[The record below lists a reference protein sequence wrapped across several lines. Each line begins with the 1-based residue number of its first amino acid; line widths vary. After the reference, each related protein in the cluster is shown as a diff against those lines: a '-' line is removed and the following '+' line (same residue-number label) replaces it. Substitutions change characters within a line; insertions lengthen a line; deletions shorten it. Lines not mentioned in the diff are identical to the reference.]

1 MLNNGCYACSEVQA
15 KWLLQNYY
23 TSVLCA
29 VQYFL
34 LCCGHIVVSSV
45 NVNTNTS
52 QLVHSWKTVECLQ
65 PPCKQNHCIC
75 SMWMCKSA
83 YSLQTRVRIHSECP
97 VENYGTSTVFT
108 PSYLSSLSNLNAD
121 NNAVVVPIALQEMQ
135 HLVGG
140 GGNIAICSS
149 SWVSLSPL
157 ESIKVFLD
165 SPFHPLSHTPNFQP
179 TIGVC
184 MGCSLGCMVRFFK
197 FKFWF

>member
-1 MLNNGCYACSEVQA
+1 
-15 KWLLQNYY
+15 
-23 TSVLCA
+23 
-29 VQYFL
+29 
-34 LCCGHIVVSSV
+34 
-45 NVNTNTS
+45 
-52 QLVHSWKTVECLQ
+52 
-65 PPCKQNHCIC
+65 
-75 SMWMCKSA
+75 MWTCKSA

-135 HLVGG
+135 HLVGRG

-165 SPFHPLSHTPNFQP
+165 SPFIPFLTLLTFSLPLVFVWDALWV
-179 TIGVC
+179 VC
-184 MGCSLGCMVRFFK
+184 YDFSNSDFDFNRPFERAGSRLARREFRAK
-197 FKFWF
+197 FRAKTVLISNSWVG

>member
-23 TSVLCA
+23 TSPLYA
-29 VQYFL
+29 MQYYLTMFTA
-34 LCCGHIVVSSV
+34 HTVVSSV
-45 NVNTNTS
+45 NFNTYTF
-52 QLVHSWKTVECLQ
+52 QLVHSLKTECLC
-65 PPCKQNHCIC
+65 PPCKQNH
-75 SMWMCKSA
+75 SMWTCKSA

-184 MGCSLGCMVRFFK
+184 MGCSLGCMLRFFK